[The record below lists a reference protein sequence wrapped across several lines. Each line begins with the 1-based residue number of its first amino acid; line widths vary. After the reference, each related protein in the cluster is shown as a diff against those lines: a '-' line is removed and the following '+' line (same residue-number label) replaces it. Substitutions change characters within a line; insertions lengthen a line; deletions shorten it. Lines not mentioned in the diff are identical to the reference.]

1 MFSFGLYMYAYMYTP
16 NTYTSPTHI
25 RTHAHMHMPSTHTQ
39 SLISELLKK
48 HIAIYSTNTDIASC
62 RDSNGFIV
70 LLMLSLCSFNL
81 LYELG
86 ENAIQCGFYPCY
98 CYQYFSISITKKHFL
113 IFQL

>member
-48 HIAIYSTNTDIASC
+48 HIAIYSTNTRYC
-62 RDSNGFIV
+62 KLQGFKW
-70 LLMLSLCSFNL
+70 
-81 LYELG
+81 LYCTLD
-86 ENAIQCGFYPCY
+86 AQPVFI
-98 CYQYFSISITKKHFL
+98 
-113 IFQL
+113 